1 MPDPNPAS
9 SLRVLALEPWFGGSH
24 KRFLESWA
32 ARSVHQVEL
41 LGLPPRHWRW
51 RMTAGAWALAERVRR
66 DGLPRPDVLFVS
78 DYVDLPRLYGHLP
91 RDWRSLPALLYFH
104 ENQLTYPAAEGLE
117 GAAAQFAEDVTPGMT
132 NLLSCLAA
140 ERVLFNSEYHR
151 ADFAAAGDALL
162 ARLPKPR
169 PRQQVKAVLEA
180 AQVVA
185 PGIDLAELPL
195 GPGAPAGAPLRVGFN
210 HRWEHDKDPVGFL
223 RAAKEAIA
231 AGADL
236 ELVLLGERYERTPPE
251 VDALLAGLGSRVLH
265 TGFAEDR
272 AEYARLLGS
281 CDLVASCAQH
291 EFYGMAILEGL
302 AVGAHPLA
310 PHKLSYPHVLPRNLH
325 ERGLFTDHADCVAR
339 LVRASREPAPLRDPA
354 FREHLSTSIREHDS
368 DATAAALDR
377 ACSGYG
383 AALDSSG

>member
-1 MPDPNPAS
+1 M
-9 SLRVLALEPWFGGSH
+9 
-24 KRFLESWA
+24 
-32 ARSVHQVEL
+32 EL

-51 RMTAGAWALAERVRR
+51 RMTAGAWALAERVRK
-66 DGLPRPDVLFVS
+66 DKIERPDVLFVS

-91 RDWRSLPALLYFH
+91 RDWRGLPAVLYFH

-151 ADFAAAGDALL
+151 TDFAAAGDALL

-223 RAAKEAIA
+223 RVATETVA

-236 ELVLLGERYERTPPE
+236 ELVLLGERFERTPAE
-251 VDALLAGLGSRVLH
+251 VDSLLAELGSRVLH

-281 CDLVASCAQH
+281 CDVVVSCAQH

-302 AVGAHPLA
+302 AVGAQPLA
-310 PHKLSYPHVLPRNLH
+310 PRRLSYPHVLPGSLH
-325 ERGLFTDHADCVAR
+325 ERGLYADHTECVAR
-339 LVRASREPAPLRDPA
+339 LVDFAADTAPLRDSA
-354 FREHLSTSIREHDS
+354 VRGRLAASIAHHDS
-368 DATAAALDR
+368 AVTAASLDR
-377 ACSGYG
+377 AVLEMSH
-383 AALDSSG
+383 LTS